1 MIHGTPQIF
10 DDIKC
15 IFIHV
20 PKCAG
25 TSIEKTLGGPSF
37 GGHSFGKSIRKHYR
51 NKWDS
56 YYKFTVVRDPL
67 TRFGSGYYYLKQRG
81 KSQILNNHK
90 ILLSKDI
97 NDYIQNYFLED
108 NVLHLWKQTDFVC
121 DELNPIVDDVY
132 KFEELEKGWKQI
144 QSKIGVKYKSLPL
157 MNKSKDYTFTY
168 QSKSMEI
175 LRKFYKWDFEVFG
188 Y

>member
-10 DDIKC
+10 DDSKS

-37 GGHSFGKSIRKHYR
+37 GGHSYATSIRKHHR
-51 NKWDS
+51 NKWDR
-56 YYKFTVVRDPL
+56 YYKFGFVRDPL
-67 TRFGSGYYYLKQRG
+67 TRFGSGYYYLRQRG
-81 KSQILNNHK
+81 RSKVLNNEL
-90 ILLSKDI
+90 ILLSRDI

-121 DELNPIVDDVY
+121 DELTPIVDIY
-132 KFEELEKGWKQI
+132 KYEELETSWELI
-144 QSKIGVKYKSLPL
+144 QDKLGVTKKPLPL

-168 QSKSMEI
+168 DLKSMEI